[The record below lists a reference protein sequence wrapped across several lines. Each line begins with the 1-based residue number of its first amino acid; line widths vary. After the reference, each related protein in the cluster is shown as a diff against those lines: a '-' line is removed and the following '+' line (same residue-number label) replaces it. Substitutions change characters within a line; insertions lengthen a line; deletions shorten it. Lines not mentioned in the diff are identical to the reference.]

1 MFYSFKM
8 AYSMEHILIVVAVL
22 ALLMFVIWH
31 FVFRNDRAVFEHSV
45 VVNAPRERVFSVV
58 NSLQDWSQ
66 WLPRVAALMP
76 SAAKS
81 PVFTAEPVFSFEGPA
96 SGKGAVMLMRNPL
109 DGNICRWEIIEAS
122 EASTVVVR
130 EYVLPSTSPDDEVS
144 VGGVYPTV
152 HRITMEPGINSTRLH
167 WVSTTDC
174 SVLYTFLLRVIA
186 GRYQAQFNARL
197 NALKNHVESKSA
209 AI

>member
-1 MFYSFKM
+1 
-8 AYSMEHILIVVAVL
+8 MEQILIVVAFMT
-22 ALLMFVIWH
+22 LLVFVIWH

-58 NSLQDWSQ
+58 NSLPDWSE

-76 SAAKS
+76 SAAKL
-81 PVFTAEPVFSFEGPA
+81 PVFTADPVFSFKGPA

-122 EASTVVVR
+122 EASAVAVS
-130 EYVLPSTSPDDEVS
+130 EQVLRPTLPENEVS
-144 VGGVYPTV
+144 IGGVFTTV
-152 HRITMEPGINSTRLH
+152 HRITLDAGINSTRLH

-174 SVLYTFLLRVIA
+174 SALYTFLLRVMA
-186 GRYQAQFNARL
+186 RRYQAQFNARL
-197 NALKNHVESKSA
+197 NALKNHVESKSTA
-209 AI
+209 T